1 MKGGLALTPI
11 GVLRTPFKD
20 KAEVPRQSSV
30 AAEAR
35 GVIELEPDRDL
46 ADAIDGLEAFD
57 TIWVLFWFHENGGHY
72 RPKVSPP
79 RSSER
84 RGVLATRS
92 PHRPN
97 PIGLSA
103 VRLERI
109 EGLRLFIA
117 GVDMLDGSPVLDI
130 KPYIAYADAIVDAKA
145 GWLDEASDPAPRFRV
160 VWDDPARTQLEWLA
174 ENGNDSLK
182 RAVETLLETGPKPH
196 AYRRIRTLASGR
208 YQLAVK
214 SWRLTFRSEGER
226 TLHVEE
232 VASGYKPAQL
242 FSTSPGDIAVG
253 EHDDLTRHR
262 AFVAR
267 FGT

>member
-1 MKGGLALTPI
+1 MKGALAVTPI
-11 GVLRTPFKD
+11 GVLSTPFKD
-20 KAEVPRQSSV
+20 KAEIPRQASV

-46 ADAIDGLEAFD
+46 ADAIDGIESFD

-72 RPKVSPP
+72 RPKVAPP

-103 VRLERI
+103 VRLERV
-109 EGLRLFIA
+109 EGLRLFVA
-117 GVDMLDGSPVLDI
+117 GVDMLDGTPVLDI
-130 KPYIAYADAIVDAKA
+130 KPYIAYADAVVDAKA

-160 VWDDPARTQLEWLA
+160 VWEEPASTQLSWLA
-174 ENGNDSLK
+174 ENGHDSL
-182 RAVETLLETGPKPH
+182 RRSVETLLETGPKPH
-196 AYRRIRTLASGR
+196 AYRRIRELGAGR

-226 TLHVEE
+226 ALHVEA
-232 VASGYKPAQL
+232 VVSGYRPAQL
-242 FSTSPGDIAVG
+242 FAPLSLGSAVADN
-253 EHDDLTRHR
+253 DDLMRHR
-262 AFVAR
+262 AFLAR
-267 FGT
+267 FGP